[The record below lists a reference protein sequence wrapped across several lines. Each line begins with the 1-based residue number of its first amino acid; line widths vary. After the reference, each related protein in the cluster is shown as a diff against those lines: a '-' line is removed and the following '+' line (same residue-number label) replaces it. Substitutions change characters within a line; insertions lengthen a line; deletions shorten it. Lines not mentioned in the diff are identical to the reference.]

1 MWVFFCNKMFILY
14 KTTTSIH
21 FTISQNVKVKKN
33 KNRYR
38 SKVSR
43 EVTLLSLYVLDSNMV
58 VTSQCR

>member
-21 FTISQNVKVKKN
+21 FTISQNVKVEN

-43 EVTLLSLYVLDSNMV
+43 EVTLLSLYVLDSDMV
-58 VTSQCR
+58 VTFQCR

>member
-21 FTISQNVKVKKN
+21 FTISQNVKVEN

>member
-21 FTISQNVKVKKN
+21 FTFSQNVKVEN

-43 EVTLLSLYVLDSNMV
+43 EVTLLSLYVLDSNMA